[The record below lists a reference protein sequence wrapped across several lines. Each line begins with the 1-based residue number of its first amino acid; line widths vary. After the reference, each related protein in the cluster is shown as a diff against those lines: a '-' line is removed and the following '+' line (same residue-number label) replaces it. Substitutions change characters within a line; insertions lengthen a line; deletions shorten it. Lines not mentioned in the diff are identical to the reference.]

1 MNKFRFQCGGASARY
16 GVLCNNRAKN
26 HFYVIC

>member
-1 MNKFRFQCGGASARY
+1 MNKFRFQCGEASARY

-26 HFYVIC
+26 RFYVIC